1 MAVLLR
7 IINISGT
14 RKDSKLK
21 IKYFAYEIF
30 IIISSKISLYN
41 QNKCFPIKNV
51 DKNNSVI
58 SFCLLQSINLFM

>member
-1 MAVLLR
+1 MAVLLK

-21 IKYFAYEIF
+21 IKYFAYGIF

-41 QNKCFPIKNV
+41 QNKCFPIKNG
-51 DKNNSVI
+51 
-58 SFCLLQSINLFM
+58 